1 MKILNL
7 KKLPIKWKVSLATSI
22 YILILLFGSIFL
34 TAVGFEKKLINEKNA
49 STIENIKSVV
59 DSYIDSFVL
68 RQLDKIEEMI
78 KKIHENKAVENVAV
92 LDIDGRILGNTDV
105 KKLGNIDKLSLEKF
119 LKNKNKEF
127 MKNHNS
133 KSYLY
138 YPVKID
144 EDVIGYVVVRYNQNM
159 IKNAV
164 DKEIMSVILQTG
176 SIAIFVILASFL
188 GTFFITGVVIRPI
201 IELKDKI
208 LDITTKDFQSK
219 GILDKPL
226 KKSKN
231 KECIKELSENC
242 WIVSESPEKVLD
254 EIGELSI
261 KECLKCEKFHQLAN
275 DEIDELSYSFYMMT
289 ASLKDYLKKL
299 EEAHKERETLN
310 CMATMG
316 EMSAKIAHEIKNA
329 LYAIGNAA
337 GYLNHSVDNEIVKEF
352 SSVIKDEV
360 NRLNEMTIT
369 FLNFSKLIEPKF
381 ELNNLNEEI
390 KRVLK
395 LLKDDFEDENI
406 KIHTE
411 LGEIPEFEFDK
422 NMIKQVLF
430 NLILNSIDAIKEKKV
445 INGYIKIRTY
455 QKEEKGKKSII
466 LEIEDNG
473 IGIKEEYKEKIFKP
487 FFTTK
492 QKGTGLGL
500 PMVYKII
507 FSHGGIINMKSEYGK
522 GTKFIIEFKV

>member
-1 MKILNL
+1 
-7 KKLPIKWKVSLATSI
+7 
-22 YILILLFGSIFL
+22 
-34 TAVGFEKKLINEKNA
+34 
-49 STIENIKSVV
+49 
-59 DSYIDSFVL
+59 
-68 RQLDKIEEMI
+68 
-78 KKIHENKAVENVAV
+78 
-92 LDIDGRILGNTDV
+92 
-105 KKLGNIDKLSLEKF
+105 
-119 LKNKNKEF
+119 
-127 MKNHNS
+127 
-133 KSYLY
+133 Y

-144 EDVIGYVVVRYNQNM
+144 EDVIGYVIVRYNQNM
-159 IKNAV
+159 IKTAV
-164 DKEIMSVILQTG
+164 DKEIMSVVLQTG
-176 SIAIFVILASFL
+176 SIAVFVILASFL
-188 GTFFITGVVIRPI
+188 GTFFISGVAVRPI
-201 IELKDKI
+201 VELKNKI

-231 KECIKELSENC
+231 KECIKELAENC
-242 WIVSESPEKVLD
+242 WIVSENPENALD

-261 KECLKCEKFHQLAN
+261 KECSKCEKFHKLAN

-337 GYLNHSVDNEIVKEF
+337 GYLKHSVNNEIVKEF

-369 FLNFSKLIEPKF
+369 FLNFSKLVEPKF
-381 ELNNLNEEI
+381 ELNDLNKEI
-390 KRVLK
+390 ERTVK

-406 KIHTE
+406 ELNLNLGKI
-411 LGEIPEFEFDK
+411 PAFKFDK

-430 NLILNSIDAIKEKKV
+430 NLILNSIDAIKEKGIEKGLIT
-445 INGYIKIRTY
+445 INTY
-455 QKEEKGKKSII
+455 YKEEKNKKVVV

-473 IGIKEEYKEKIFKP
+473 IGIKKEHKEKIFKP

-507 FSHGGIINMKSEYGK
+507 FSHGGIINMNSEYGK